1 NYKPETHF
9 VASSDGTTIQIYKLT
24 TDPTTHPSSIRKE
37 HWKNVATI
45 NTTAKDHQDVS
56 LYDGLQFEDN
66 HGRIEGRESLTMLA
80 QHLAQLGFLVS
91 PQGYCFHDVIEHEMF
106 VELEIHYL
114 RLNDL
119 FCWSHHGV
127 NQSLTT
133 SWSRSE
139 LKQHVPEGGDKL
151 MRIMT
156 RYVTVRRE
164 RFEEFKRR
172 LRVQREEIED
182 MKDKHDDELDNLKEQ
197 KNDAVAAKD
206 KVQREKD
213 KEINKKDEE
222 IERLKR
228 EKDEEIKKKDEEIER
243 LKRTKEE
250 EIKKKYEE
258 IERLK
263 KEKDEEI
270 KKKEEE
276 IERLKKE
283 KKDEKEEL
291 EKCQKQESWTF
302 LPSTTKLVRAN
313 SETKQKYLERRQR
326 VPPGTFA
333 LQTNFGFPYV
343 SNSVNLVDNMSIWS
357 MGKVDLVDEP
367 ESSIKEWPPL
377 RTQYVRI
384 GNGSA
389 VDFDTSDWWYLKTTH
404 PEGGLTMLVYYEH
417 YKKIDI

>member
-1 NYKPETHF
+1 IKLVNYKPETHF

-182 MKDKHDDELDNLKEQ
+182 MKG
-197 KNDAVAAKD
+197 
-206 KVQREKD
+206 
-213 KEINKKDEE
+213 
-222 IERLKR
+222 
-228 EKDEEIKKKDEEIER
+228 
-243 LKRTKEE
+243 
-250 EIKKKYEE
+250 
-258 IERLK
+258 LK

>member
-1 NYKPETHF
+1 IKLVNYKPETHF

-182 MKDKHDDELDNLKEQ
+182 MKDEIAQL
-197 KNDAVAAKD
+197 KD
-206 KVQREKD
+206 K
-213 KEINKKDEE
+213 
-222 IERLKR
+222 
-228 EKDEEIKKKDEEIER
+228 
-243 LKRTKEE
+243 
-250 EIKKKYEE
+250 
-258 IERLK
+258 
-263 KEKDEEI
+263 
-270 KKKEEE
+270 
-276 IERLKKE
+276 
-283 KKDEKEEL
+283 
-291 EKCQKQESWTF
+291 SWTF

>member
-80 QHLAQLGFLVS
+80 QHLAQLGFL
-91 PQGYCFHDVIEHEMF
+91 CFHDVIEHEMF

-151 MRIMT
+151 
-156 RYVTVRRE
+156 
-164 RFEEFKRR
+164 
-172 LRVQREEIED
+172 
-182 MKDKHDDELDNLKEQ
+182 
-197 KNDAVAAKD
+197 
-206 KVQREKD
+206 
-213 KEINKKDEE
+213 
-222 IERLKR
+222 
-228 EKDEEIKKKDEEIER
+228 
-243 LKRTKEE
+243 
-250 EIKKKYEE
+250 
-258 IERLK
+258 
-263 KEKDEEI
+263 
-270 KKKEEE
+270 EEE